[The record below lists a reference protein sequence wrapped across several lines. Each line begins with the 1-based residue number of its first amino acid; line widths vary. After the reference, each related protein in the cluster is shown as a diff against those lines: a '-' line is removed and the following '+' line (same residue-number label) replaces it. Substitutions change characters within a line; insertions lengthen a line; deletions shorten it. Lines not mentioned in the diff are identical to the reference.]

1 MKRKKLSKSQYMRR
15 KRKTPVMKANKKV
28 LYTSSVA
35 LSLFATGITA
45 PNVFALDWN
54 PRSVS
59 EISQEIEDKGGK
71 LTYTVKYGDTLSAIA
86 EAMNIDLD
94 ILAQVNQIA
103 DVNLIFPD
111 TVLTTTVDQN
121 HQVTQ
126 IEIQAPVQEEATEN
140 TVQATVDIAANEITV
155 DDTVIPLESTDA
167 PSSSASITEVSV
179 ETPVEEAPVTE
190 VPVETPVEEAPI
202 TEISVKT
209 PVEKAPITEVSVE
222 APVEEAPVT
231 EVPVETPLEETPVE
245 EVPVT
250 EVSVETPVEEAPVT
264 EVPVETPL
272 EETPVEEV
280 PVTEVSVETP
290 VEEAPV
296 TEGPAE
302 TPVEEALVT
311 EVPAETPVEEAPVAE
326 VNSVEAAP
334 VTSTPAASTATTVA
348 TVSTTSSSTTSSYDV
363 GLQPQVAAFRAE
375 VANAFG
381 ITSFSG
387 YRAGDTGDH
396 GKGLAIDFM
405 VPQSSALGD
414 QVAAYA
420 AANLASKNISYI
432 IWKQRFYS
440 PYASI
445 YGPAYTWNLMPD
457 RGSITENHYDH
468 VHVSFNQ

>member
-1 MKRKKLSKSQYMRR
+1 
-15 KRKTPVMKANKKV
+15 MKANKKV
-28 LYTSSVA
+28 LYTSSLA

-45 PNVFALDWN
+45 PNVFALDWT

-94 ILAQVNQIA
+94 IIAQINQIA

-126 IEIQAPVQEEATEN
+126 IEIQAPVQEEAAEN

-179 ETPVEEAPVTE
+179 ETPVEEAP
-190 VPVETPVEEAPI
+190 A
-202 TEISVKT
+202 
-209 PVEKAPITEVSVE
+209 TEVSVK
-222 APVEEAPVT
+222 
-231 EVPVETPLEETPVE
+231 
-245 EVPVT
+245 
-250 EVSVETPVEEAPVT
+250 
-264 EVPVETPL
+264 
-272 EETPVEEV
+272 
-280 PVTEVSVETP
+280 
-290 VEEAPV
+290 
-296 TEGPAE
+296 
-302 TPVEEALVT
+302 
-311 EVPAETPVEEAPVAE
+311 TPVEEAPVAE

-334 VTSTPAASTATTVA
+334 VTPTPAASTATTVA
-348 TVSTTSSSTTSSYDV
+348 TVSITSSSTTSSYDV

-381 ITSFSG
+381 ITSFSC

>member
-28 LYTSSVA
+28 LYTSSLA

-45 PNVFALDWN
+45 PNVFALDWT

-126 IEIQAPVQEEATEN
+126 IEIQAPVQEEAAEN

-190 VPVETPVEEAPI
+190 VPVETP
-202 TEISVKT
+202 
-209 PVEKAPITEVSVE
+209 
-222 APVEEAPVT
+222 
-231 EVPVETPLEETPVE
+231 
-245 EVPVT
+245 
-250 EVSVETPVEEAPVT
+250 
-264 EVPVETPL
+264 L

-296 TEGPAE
+296 TEGPAK
-302 TPVEEALVT
+302 
-311 EVPAETPVEEAPVAE
+311 TPVEEAPVAE

-334 VTSTPAASTATTVA
+334 VTPTPAASTATTVA

>member
-15 KRKTPVMKANKKV
+15 KRKTPVMKATQKV
-28 LYTSSVA
+28 LYTSSLA

-45 PNVFALDWN
+45 PNVFALDWT

-126 IEIQAPVQEEATEN
+126 IEIQAPVQEEAAEN

-190 VPVETPVEEAPI
+190 VPVETP
-202 TEISVKT
+202 
-209 PVEKAPITEVSVE
+209 
-222 APVEEAPVT
+222 
-231 EVPVETPLEETPVE
+231 LEETPVE

-250 EVSVETPVEEAPVT
+250 EVLSSIVVVPPVELIVKFPV
-264 EVPVETPL
+264 VVFIPPFAYKTPL
-272 EETPVEEV
+272 YRP
-280 PVTEVSVETP
+280 
-290 VEEAPV
+290 
-296 TEGPAE
+296 
-302 TPVEEALVT
+302 
-311 EVPAETPVEEAPVAE
+311 VPA
-326 VNSVEAAP
+326 
-334 VTSTPAASTATTVA
+334 
-348 TVSTTSSSTTSSYDV
+348 TSSLYPGAVVPTPTLVPLLYRLFLKLNVPEPDIVIFPDV
-363 GLQPQVAAFRAE
+363 CVYPVIPL
-375 VANAFG
+375 NA
-381 ITSFSG
+381 
-387 YRAGDTGDH
+387 
-396 GKGLAIDFM
+396 
-405 VPQSSALGD
+405 PALTINPLIVFPVVGA
-414 QVAAYA
+414 VIPPVIFKIP
-420 AANLASKNISYI
+420 L
-432 IWKQRFYS
+432 R
-440 PYASI
+440 
-445 YGPAYTWNLMPD
+445 
-457 RGSITENHYDH
+457 
-468 VHVSFNQ
+468 

>member
-28 LYTSSVA
+28 LYTSSLA

-45 PNVFALDWN
+45 PNVFALDWT

-126 IEIQAPVQEEATEN
+126 IEIQAPVQEETAEN

-155 DDTVIPLESTDA
+155 DDTVITLESTDA
-167 PSSSASITEVSV
+167 PSSSASI
-179 ETPVEEAPVTE
+179 
-190 VPVETPVEEAPI
+190 
-202 TEISVKT
+202 
-209 PVEKAPITEVSVE
+209 
-222 APVEEAPVT
+222 
-231 EVPVETPLEETPVE
+231 
-245 EVPVT
+245 T

-280 PVTEVSVETP
+280 PVTEVSVETL

-311 EVPAETPVEEAPVAE
+311 EVPAETLVEEAPVAE

-334 VTSTPAASTATTVA
+334 VTPTPAASTTTTVA

-420 AANLASKNISYI
+420 AANVASKNISYI

>member
-28 LYTSSVA
+28 LYTSSLA

-45 PNVFALDWN
+45 PNVFALDWT

-126 IEIQAPVQEEATEN
+126 IEIQAPVQEEADEN

-155 DDTVIPLESTDA
+155 DDTVITLESTDA
-167 PSSSASITEVSV
+167 PSSSASI
-179 ETPVEEAPVTE
+179 
-190 VPVETPVEEAPI
+190 
-202 TEISVKT
+202 
-209 PVEKAPITEVSVE
+209 
-222 APVEEAPVT
+222 
-231 EVPVETPLEETPVE
+231 
-245 EVPVT
+245 T

-280 PVTEVSVETP
+280 PVTEVSVETL

-311 EVPAETPVEEAPVAE
+311 EVPAETLVEEAPVAE

-334 VTSTPAASTATTVA
+334 VTPTPAASTTTTVA

>member
-28 LYTSSVA
+28 LYTSSLA

-45 PNVFALDWN
+45 SNVFALDWT

-126 IEIQAPVQEEATEN
+126 IEIQAPVQEEAAEN

-155 DDTVIPLESTDA
+155 NDTVIPLESTDA

-190 VPVETPVEEAPI
+190 VPVETP
-202 TEISVKT
+202 
-209 PVEKAPITEVSVE
+209 
-222 APVEEAPVT
+222 
-231 EVPVETPLEETPVE
+231 LEETPVE

-250 EVSVETPVEEAPVT
+250 EVSVETQ
-264 EVPVETPL
+264 
-272 EETPVEEV
+272 
-280 PVTEVSVETP
+280 
-290 VEEAPV
+290 
-296 TEGPAE
+296 
-302 TPVEEALVT
+302 VEEALVT
-311 EVPAETPVEEAPVAE
+311 EVPAETPVEESPIAD

-334 VTSTPAASTATTVA
+334 VTPTPAASTPTTVA

-387 YRAGDTGDH
+387 YRAGDIGDH

-420 AANLASKNISYI
+420 VANVASKNISYI

>member
-28 LYTSSVA
+28 LYTSSLA

-45 PNVFALDWN
+45 PNVFALDWT

-126 IEIQAPVQEEATEN
+126 IEIQAPVREEAAEN

-167 PSSSASITEVSV
+167 PSSSASI
-179 ETPVEEAPVTE
+179 
-190 VPVETPVEEAPI
+190 
-202 TEISVKT
+202 
-209 PVEKAPITEVSVE
+209 
-222 APVEEAPVT
+222 
-231 EVPVETPLEETPVE
+231 
-245 EVPVT
+245 T

-334 VTSTPAASTATTVA
+334 VTPTPAASTATTVA

>member
-28 LYTSSVA
+28 LYTSSLA

-45 PNVFALDWN
+45 PNVFALDWT

-126 IEIQAPVQEEATEN
+126 IEIQAPVQEEAAEN

-155 DDTVIPLESTDA
+155 NDTVIPLESTDA
-167 PSSSASITEVSV
+167 SSSSASI
-179 ETPVEEAPVTE
+179 
-190 VPVETPVEEAPI
+190 
-202 TEISVKT
+202 
-209 PVEKAPITEVSVE
+209 
-222 APVEEAPVT
+222 
-231 EVPVETPLEETPVE
+231 
-245 EVPVT
+245 T

-296 TEGPAE
+296 TEVPVETPVEEAPITEVSVETPVEEALVTEVPVE

-311 EVPAETPVEEAPVAE
+311 EVPAETPVEESPVAE

-334 VTSTPAASTATTVA
+334 VTPTPAVSTATTVA

-420 AANLASKNISYI
+420 VANLASKNISYI

>member
-28 LYTSSVA
+28 LYTSSLA

-45 PNVFALDWN
+45 PNVFALDWT

-126 IEIQAPVQEEATEN
+126 IEIQAPVQEEAAEN

-190 VPVETPVEEAPI
+190 VPVETP
-202 TEISVKT
+202 
-209 PVEKAPITEVSVE
+209 
-222 APVEEAPVT
+222 
-231 EVPVETPLEETPVE
+231 LEETPVE

-264 EVPVETPL
+264 EVP
-272 EETPVEEV
+272 
-280 PVTEVSVETP
+280 
-290 VEEAPV
+290 
-296 TEGPAE
+296 
-302 TPVEEALVT
+302 
-311 EVPAETPVEEAPVAE
+311 AETPVEEAPVAE

-334 VTSTPAASTATTVA
+334 VTPTPAASTATTVA

-420 AANLASKNISYI
+420 VANLASKNISYI

>member
-35 LSLFATGITA
+35 LSLFATGIAA

-126 IEIQAPVQEEATEN
+126 IEIQAPVQEEAAEN

-179 ETPVEEAPVTE
+179 ET
-190 VPVETPVEEAPI
+190 
-202 TEISVKT
+202 
-209 PVEKAPITEVSVE
+209 
-222 APVEEAPVT
+222 PVEEAPVT

-280 PVTEVSVETP
+280 PVTEVSVK
-290 VEEAPV
+290 
-296 TEGPAE
+296 
-302 TPVEEALVT
+302 
-311 EVPAETPVEEAPVAE
+311 TPVEEAPVAE

-334 VTSTPAASTATTVA
+334 VTPTPAASTATTVA

-420 AANLASKNISYI
+420 VANVASKNISYI

>member
-28 LYTSSVA
+28 LYTSSLA

-45 PNVFALDWN
+45 PNVFALDWT

-126 IEIQAPVQEEATEN
+126 IEIQAPVQEEAAEN

-155 DDTVIPLESTDA
+155 DDTVITLESTDA
-167 PSSSASITEVSV
+167 PSSSASI
-179 ETPVEEAPVTE
+179 
-190 VPVETPVEEAPI
+190 
-202 TEISVKT
+202 
-209 PVEKAPITEVSVE
+209 
-222 APVEEAPVT
+222 
-231 EVPVETPLEETPVE
+231 
-245 EVPVT
+245 T

-296 TEGPAE
+296 TE
-302 TPVEEALVT
+302 
-311 EVPAETPVEEAPVAE
+311 VPAETPVEEAPVAE
-326 VNSVEAAP
+326 VNSVEAAT
-334 VTSTPAASTATTVA
+334 VTPTPAVSTATTVA

>member
-28 LYTSSVA
+28 LYTSSLA

-45 PNVFALDWN
+45 PNVFALDWT

-94 ILAQVNQIA
+94 IIAQVNQIA

-126 IEIQAPVQEEATEN
+126 IEIQAPVQEEAAEN

-155 DDTVIPLESTDA
+155 DDTVITLESTDA
-167 PSSSASITEVSV
+167 PSSSASI
-179 ETPVEEAPVTE
+179 
-190 VPVETPVEEAPI
+190 
-202 TEISVKT
+202 
-209 PVEKAPITEVSVE
+209 
-222 APVEEAPVT
+222 
-231 EVPVETPLEETPVE
+231 
-245 EVPVT
+245 T

-280 PVTEVSVETP
+280 PVTEVSVETL

-311 EVPAETPVEEAPVAE
+311 EVPAETLVEEAPVAE

-334 VTSTPAASTATTVA
+334 VTPTPAASTATTVA

-414 QVAAYA
+414 QVAEYA
-420 AANLASKNISYI
+420 VANVASKNISYI